1 MFGGL
6 GRTVVKHPW
15 WTIGAWIVAA
25 VLVVA
30 FAPKLTTKSD
40 QKDFLPTKYESVQ
53 AGKLADRAFPN
64 KDQKTSPEMIVIK
77 RSDGR
82 PLSQADSQKI
92 GELARALPGQGI
104 VNVSKALTGPQTLA
118 PNRSMQLLAIP
129 LPAGFG
135 DQKLQDQNSEAVKKI
150 RTFTTAQLKD
160 SGLTYGVTGDVASQ
174 VDNAKSGQAVLA
186 LITFGAVILILLLVS
201 IIFRSPIAAL
211 LPIFTVVLVII
222 VQSKVTAIVANA
234 VGLNIDSGFDVVI
247 DVVLFGI
254 GTDYILFL
262 LFRYRERLRM
272 GEDKKTA
279 MIETVTRVGE
289 AIASAAG
296 AVIVAFLVL
305 LLASFKSFG
314 ALGPE
319 LAIAVGVMFIT
330 AMTLVPAVISL
341 IGQVTF
347 WPSKNWKREPKPGL
361 WARLGT
367 GVGRRPGVAVL
378 ASTLLLVVLALGAL
392 GFKADYDFA
401 AGAPQNTEAAKAMK
415 DLRANFPAG
424 TLTPVEVYVKGDS
437 PLTKGDLA
445 AFGDKLKAGPG
456 VAQVQPAV
464 PSSADPTVAK
474 IDLVLKDNPS
484 SNASISLVKGPL
496 RDYVHGNTPAG
507 MKSLVGG
514 QTAAFADINQVTDR
528 DLSVILPV
536 AVVLIAIILA
546 LLLRSLVAP
555 LYLVLAVLLGFA
567 ATVGATVFLFQGAEG
582 KNGLVFQLPIL
593 LYLFVM
599 AIGTD
604 YNILVIARLR
614 EEAREGNPPHESA
627 RQAVTHAGPT
637 VAAAGVLLAGTFA
650 LMTVSPISFMA
661 ELGFGVAMGI
671 TLAAF
676 VMSAFLVP
684 GITAMLGHKAWWP
697 GHGDAVAK
705 PHEPG
710 SLGDEPQRAMAGR

>member
-6 GRTVVKHPW
+6 GRLVVKHPW
-15 WTIGAWIVAA
+15 WTIGAWIVTA
-25 VLVVA
+25 VLLVA
-30 FAPKLTTKSD
+30 FAPKLSTNSNQT
-40 QKDFLPTKYESVQ
+40 DFLPTKYESVQ
-53 AGKLADRAFPN
+53 AAKLADKAFPS

-77 RSDGR
+77 RSDGQ
-82 PLSQADSQKI
+82 PLTKADSQKI
-92 GELARALPGQGI
+92 SELAGAIPGQGI
-104 VNVSKALTGPQTLA
+104 VNVTKALTGPQTIA
-118 PNRSMQLLAIP
+118 PNRSTQLVAVP
-129 LPAGFG
+129 LPSGWG
-135 DQKLQDQNSEAVKKI
+135 DQKLMDQNSQAVKKL
-150 RTFTTAQLKD
+150 RTFTTDQLKG
-160 SGLTYGVTGDVASQ
+160 SGLSYGVTGDAASQ
-174 VDNAKSGQAVLA
+174 VDNNDSSNAMLV
-186 LITFGAVILILLLVS
+186 LITVGAVILILVLVS
-201 IIFRSPIAAL
+201 IIFRGPIAAL
-211 LPIFTVVLVII
+211 LPIITVVLVII
-222 VQSKVTAIVANA
+222 VQSAVTAFVAKA
-234 VGLNIDSGFDVVI
+234 VGLHIDSGFDIVI
-247 DVVLFGI
+247 SVVLFGI

-262 LFRYRERLRM
+262 LFRYRERLRL

-279 MIETVTRVGE
+279 MIETMSRVGE

-319 LAIAVGVMFIT
+319 LAIAVSVMFVT

-341 IGQVTF
+341 IGPATF
-347 WPSKNWKREPKPGL
+347 WPSKAWKRQPKPGL
-361 WARLGT
+361 WARLGL
-367 GVGRRPGVAVL
+367 GVGRRPGVATA
-378 ASTLLLVVLALGAL
+378 ASGLLLVVLALGAL
-392 GFKADYDFA
+392 GFKADYDFN
-401 AGAPQNTEAAKAMK
+401 AGAPQNTESAKAMK

-424 TLTPVEVYVKGDS
+424 TLTPVEVYLKGDS
-437 PLTKGDLA
+437 PLTKDTLT
-445 AFGDKLKAGPG
+445 AFSDKLKTGPG

-464 PSSADPTVAK
+464 PSQADPTIAK
-474 IDLVLKDNPS
+474 IDLVLKQNPS
-484 SNASISLVKGPL
+484 SNEAISLVKGPL
-496 RDYVHGNTPAG
+496 RDFVHSNTPAG
-507 MKSLVGG
+507 AKTLVGG
-514 QTAAFADINQVTDR
+514 QTAAFADINEVNDR

-555 LYLVLAVLLGFA
+555 LYLVVAVLLGFA
-567 ATVGATVFLFQGAEG
+567 ATVGSTVFLFQGAEG

-614 EEAREGNPPHESA
+614 EEAREGRGPHEAA

-650 LMTVSPISFMA
+650 LMTISPIAFMA

-697 GHGDAVAK
+697 GHGDSK
-705 PHEPG
+705 PQGHPPLEDNRPR
-710 SLGDEPQRAMAGR
+710 EMAGR